1 MDLNSTYKT
10 LRNGAEVLALQ
21 TAVQKNRALEEV
33 AKALDAERAKIIA
46 ANKTDIE
53 NARAGG
59 IKETLVD
66 RLSLDDRRIDS
77 IIESLRTVI
86 LQNDPIGEETAGW
99 KTPNGLTIRQVRV
112 PLGVAAIIY
121 ESRPNVTV
129 DAFCLAYKS
138 GNAILLRGSSSAY
151 NSNKAIVSII
161 QDALSKTEDGVPDAI
176 ALVEPDSEGHND
188 VQQILNAVGK
198 IDVDQEPGLAQ
209 QYQIMSIPTL
219 LIFKGGKE
227 VKRLVGLTPKSTLVE
242 LLAE

>member
-33 AKALDAERAKIIA
+33 AKALDAERAKIIT

-59 IKETLVD
+59 MKETLVD

-151 NSNKAIVSII
+151 NSNRAIVSIMT
-161 QDALSKTEDGVPDAI
+161 SVGVFMA
-176 ALVEPDSEGHND
+176 
-188 VQQILNAVGK
+188 
-198 IDVDQEPGLAQ
+198 
-209 QYQIMSIPTL
+209 SIR
-219 LIFKGGKE
+219 LIRGFGE
-227 VKRLVGLTPKSTLVE
+227 RLVKRTALRLRGGHTIPISSTSLFRISTRNSE
-242 LLAE
+242 R